1 MTFPTTPLAPPRDP
15 GWALS
20 LVSPAPGRLPS
31 GVGTLTCGR
40 QQRAGTM
47 GINVAVVGATGQVG
61 REILRT
67 MAERDF
73 PADEVVALSPGR
85 GGGQEVSYGEE
96 RVLRVRGLEGY
107 DFRDTDLVFFAAGE
121 AASAAEAPRAA
132 AAGAMVVDLSARF
145 RMEPDVPLVVPEANA
160 AALTRARKR
169 RIVACP
175 GGIATAVAVALKPLH
190 ALARARRAVVTG
202 FHAVAGAGKEAMDEL
217 WSQTRG
223 VYVNEAP
230 PAEQFSKQIAFNLI
244 PQVGDIG
251 EDGATKEEDGIA
263 LELRKLIDPDL
274 TAVASCVR
282 VPVFIGDAASVVVEF
297 ERPIGEKEAWAA
309 LREAPG
315 VTVLDRREEA
325 GYATPAEVAGED
337 MVYVSRL
344 RRDLTVP
351 NGLVFWCVTDTLRKG
366 AALNAVQVAEELVRL
381 KLVG

>member
-1 MTFPTTPLAPPRDP
+1 
-15 GWALS
+15 
-20 LVSPAPGRLPS
+20 
-31 GVGTLTCGR
+31 
-40 QQRAGTM
+40 M

-61 REILRT
+61 RVILRT

-73 PADEVVALSPGR
+73 PADEVAALSPGR

-96 RVLRVRGLEGY
+96 RVLRVRGLEGH

-121 AASAAEAPRAA
+121 AAAAAEAPRVA

-145 RMEPDVPLVVPEANA
+145 RMEPDVPLIVPEANA
-160 AALTRARKR
+160 AALARARKR
-169 RIVACP
+169 RIIACP
-175 GGIATAVAVALKPLH
+175 GSVSTMVAVALKPLH
-190 ALARARRAVVTG
+190 TLAGARRAVVTG
-202 FHAVAGAGKEAMDEL
+202 LHAVAGAGKEAMGEL

-223 VYVNEAP
+223 IYVNEAP
-230 PAEQFSKQIAFNLI
+230 PAEQFPKQIAFNVI
-244 PQVGDIG
+244 PQVGDIA
-251 EDGATKEEDGIA
+251 EDGATKEEAGIA

-282 VPVFIGDAASVVVEF
+282 VPIFIGDAAAVVVEF
-297 ERPIGEKEAWAA
+297 ERPIAEKEAWAA
-309 LREAPG
+309 LRDAPG
-315 VTVLDRREEA
+315 VIVLDRREEA

-351 NGLVFWCVTDTLRKG
+351 NGLAFWCVTDTLRKG
-366 AALNAVQVAEELVRL
+366 AALNAVQIAEELVRQ